1 MSLPVWVTVFV
12 SGLVGSW
19 IGGVV
24 AGMVVVP
31 ILFGA
36 ANTHQDLTNLWILLS
51 LGSAVAQAAFTA
63 LILMA
68 LLPSMSGIRVGF
80 GTALIATICGYM
92 VSTILFVLLFHTAI
106 HSNATAAGG
115 AGVLPGLGLA
125 SLLVPIAGIAVTT
138 WMITSLSGGA
148 GADKS
153 HLYPPSFYD
162 EIRKQ

>member
-1 MSLPVWVTVFV
+1 MSLPVWLTVFV

-19 IGGVV
+19 AGGVL
-24 AGMVVVP
+24 AGLVGP

-36 ANTHQDLTNLWILLS
+36 ANAHDDLTNLWMLLS
-51 LGSAVAQAAFTA
+51 LGSAFVQAALTA
-63 LILMA
+63 LVLMA
-68 LLPSMSGIRVGF
+68 LLPSLSGIRVGF

-125 SLLVPIAGIAVTT
+125 SLLLPVAGIAVTT
-138 WMITSLSGGA
+138 WMITSSSGGA
-148 GADKS
+148 GTDKS
-153 HLYPPSFYD
+153 HLYPPSFDD
-162 EIRKQ
+162 EIHKQ